1 MHEMLQS
8 RRGLLTAGLS
18 VAATS
23 ALPAAALAHG
33 HRRYGAAGRAAHA
46 AAHHGHAAVHHGHAA
61 THLAR
66 AAAPPTALP
75 ARPVSY
81 AGLAGNPVSVALG
94 RGPRLA
100 HIHNL
105 HTGDSLRAVYF
116 ENGRYLPDAMS
127 ELMKAMRDWRSG
139 EEHLMDPRLFDV
151 MHALRGRLGTNQP
164 FQIISGYRSKATNE
178 MMHERSAGVAKN
190 SQHTEGKASD
200 VRLQGVSLLNIRR
213 AALDLG
219 AGGVGFYPISNFVHV
234 DVGPVR
240 QWIGV

>member
-1 MHEMLQS
+1 MLQS

-18 VAATS
+18 AAAS
-23 ALPAAALAHG
+23 AAAPAALAHG
-33 HRRYGAAGRAAHA
+33 RRHYGSAARVAHVASHRGG
-46 AAHHGHAAVHHGHAA
+46 HGHAA
-61 THLAR
+61 HLAR
-66 AAAPPTALP
+66 AAAAPVTTPPHP
-75 ARPVSY
+75 ISY
-81 AGLAGNPVSVALG
+81 AGLAGNPVSQQLG

-151 MHALRGRLGTNQP
+151 MHALRGRLETSQP
-164 FQIISGYRSKATNE
+164 FQIISGYRSKATND
-178 MMHERSAGVAKN
+178 MMHERSSGVAKN

-200 VRLQGVSLLNIRR
+200 VRLEGVSLFNIRR

>member
-1 MHEMLQS
+1 MLQS

-18 VAATS
+18 AAAS
-23 ALPAAALAHG
+23 AAAPAAFAHG
-33 HRRYGAAGRAAHA
+33 RRHYGSAGRVAHA
-46 AAHHGHAAVHHGHAA
+46 AAHRGASA
-61 THLAR
+61 HLAR
-66 AAAPPTALP
+66 AAAVPMTP
-75 ARPVSY
+75 AQPLSY
-81 AGLAGNPVSVALG
+81 AGLAGNPVSQQLG

-105 HTGDSLRAVYF
+105 HTGDSLKAVYF

-151 MHALRGRLGTNQP
+151 MHALRGRLETNQP
-164 FQIISGYRSKATNE
+164 FQIISGYRSKATND
-178 MMHERSAGVAKN
+178 MMHERSSGVAKN

-200 VRLQGVSLLNIRR
+200 VRLEGVSLFNIRR